1 MTGGRTSHA
10 IAEQQTR
17 GILKAVI
24 VDDEALSRRRLAALI
39 EAEPDVEV
47 VAECSTPGEA
57 VAAIAAHDP
66 EIIFL
71 DIEMPRGSG
80 FTVLRS
86 LDAKRLPAV
95 IFVTAHEQYAVE
107 AFGCHAVD
115 YLLKP
120 FDRDRFRL
128 SLDRARQRMIL
139 ETLHRAFPDVLSHE
153 PPRRYMDKITVRSSA
168 GISFVRVADIDW
180 VETAGNY
187 VRLHVG
193 RESHLVRE
201 TMGTFESQLDPRRF
215 VRTHRSTIVN
225 FDRVVQL
232 IPSFGREYV
241 VVLRDGT
248 RLKLGAQYR
257 DNVRRL
263 GFSI

>member
-1 MTGGRTSHA
+1 MNGGTTSHA
-10 IAEQQTR
+10 VAEQQGR
-17 GILKAVI
+17 AVLKAII

-39 EAEPDVEV
+39 ETEPDIELI
-47 VAECSTPGEA
+47 AECATASEA
-57 VAAIAAHDP
+57 VAVIAAHDP
-66 EIIFL
+66 EIVFL
-71 DIEMPRGSG
+71 DVEMPRGSG
-80 FTVLRS
+80 FTILRA
-86 LDAKRLPAV
+86 LDPEHLPAV
-95 IFVTAHEQYAVE
+95 VFVTAHDRYAVE

-128 SLDRARQRMIL
+128 SLERARQRIL
-139 ETLHRAFPDVLSHE
+139 LKTLHRAFPDVLSHE
-153 PPRRYMDKITVRSSA
+153 PARRYMDKITVRTAA
-168 GISFVRVADIDW
+168 GISFIRVTDIDW

-187 VRLHVG
+187 IRLHVG

-201 TMGTFESQLDPRRF
+201 TMSTFESQLDPRRF
-215 VRTHRSTIVN
+215 VRTHRSTLVN

-232 IPSFGREYV
+232 IPTFGREYV